1 MAWPGAEK
9 GVLRMNNLKDKLV
22 ARLERIPGI
31 CHVPYPARDDG
42 FSGLV
47 FQGREIGHFHDFN
60 ELDLRLGK
68 TLIRQQGLAH
78 PPDSHVH
85 PGRRA
90 GSSYIELRFHRE
102 QDLDGIVRLVALL
115 TEDLATSRSRR

>member
-1 MAWPGAEK
+1 M
-9 GVLRMNNLKDKLV
+9 DKLKRELI

-31 CHVPYPARDDG
+31 RHIPYPDREDG

-68 TLIRQQGLAH
+68 ALIRREGLAH
-78 PPDSHVH
+78 PSGSRVH

-102 QDLDGIVRLVALL
+102 QDLDGIVRLAALL
-115 TEDLATSRSRR
+115 ADDLAAAIFRR

>member
-1 MAWPGAEK
+1 MDK
-9 GVLRMNNLKDKLV
+9 LKKELV

-31 CHVPYPARDDG
+31 RHIPYPDRDDG

-47 FQGREIGHFHDFN
+47 FQDREIGHFHDFN

-68 TLIRQQGLAH
+68 ALIKREGLTH
-78 PPDSHVH
+78 PSGSRVH

-90 GSSYIELRFHRE
+90 GSPYIELRFDRE
-102 QDLDGIVRLVALL
+102 QDLDRIVRLVALL
-115 TEDLATSRSRR
+115 VEDLPASTLRR